1 MKHIFGYACI
11 SDLNPRIKVG
21 STSTLTYINK
31 LPESQRG
38 SYLLAKARNNIDNL
52 KLLLEHNRQHRIK
65 AYRLPDDFMPMAD
78 LGYYDI
84 LKHFSADL
92 AAIGQL
98 ANRYDMFLSF
108 HPSQFFVLN
117 SATPHVVDNAIHN
130 FNIFA
135 SILDAMQLRNKPVL
149 LTHVGAR
156 STYPTRELAV
166 QAFCDSFQRLSPAA
180 QRFFAVE
187 NDQAAHSID
196 SCIDIHNQIGIP
208 VVIDNAHYNYKPV
221 DGLSLADATK
231 LAMST
236 WHNQV
241 PKVHLSSELAGSPR
255 HAHADY
261 VLKQDFLDFYKAIKS
276 TGIQRVIFMVEAK
289 KKDRAVIQLRS

>member
-1 MKHIFGYACI
+1 MKHLFGYACI
-11 SDLNPRIKVG
+11 SDLKPTIKVG

-31 LPESQRG
+31 LPLDKRG
-38 SYLLAKARNNIDNL
+38 PYLLAKARNNIAAL
-52 KLLLEHNRQHRIK
+52 RQILEHNKQHRIK

-84 LKHFSADL
+84 ATHFARDL
-92 AAIGQL
+92 AEIGAIV
-98 ANRYDMFLSF
+98 NRYDMFLSF

-117 SATPHVVDNAIHN
+117 SATPRVVDSAILN

-135 SILDAMQLRNKPVL
+135 SILEMMQLRNKPIL

-166 QAFCDSFQRLSPAA
+166 QAFCDNFQRLSPAA
-180 QRFFAVE
+180 QRYFAVE

-196 SCIDIHNQIGIP
+196 SCVDIHNTIGIP
-208 VVIDNAHYNYKPV
+208 VVIDNAHYNYNPV
-221 DGLSLADATK
+221 PGVSLADAVK

-255 HAHADY
+255 HAHADF
-261 VLKQDFLDFYKAIKS
+261 VIKQDFLDLYRAVKA
-276 TGIQRVIFMVEAK
+276 TGVERVIFMVEAK
-289 KKDRAVIQLRS
+289 KKDRAVVQLRS